1 MMYFQNIIKKD
12 EKEMIKKIYET
23 QKANPSP
30 GDFSEMI
37 KDDAR
42 SINLNL
48 TENEISKI
56 SKHKLGLS
64 CAKLRPA

>member
-1 MMYFQNIIKKD
+1 MYFQNIIKKD
-12 EKEMIKKIYET
+12 EKEMIKKFYET

-48 TENEISKI
+48 T
-56 SKHKLGLS
+56 
-64 CAKLRPA
+64 